1 MGPGRKSGIVG
12 ATVVC
17 ALGASVLVAP
27 TASAAD
33 PKVKLPD
40 RIKAST
46 GFPVEIPIKVK
57 NDSAELRVDW
67 GNGEHD
73 NTYTGICTNS
83 TPKQTMTCTGNA
95 RTTYYSPGEYT
106 VTVTAFGTQV
116 SETGEQSAVPLDT
129 ETMVVTVDGAAVP
142 KPFSLWREADVEVSP
157 LPETTTAPVP
167 FTVTATRE
175 NGAQACSAEFATSK
189 IEGPGPW
196 QFTYDPVAADREV
209 TVRYCDGGY
218 VDEYLGIRPTY
229 SLGGSE
235 LVSLTREHSPKKVK
249 QEWSVRSQGV
259 VDATIELVRKGKVL
273 DSAPLPA
280 GGTAD
285 LKETLKAKDFPT
297 GSTRLTV
304 RATGTDGAVMEWP
317 ITVAKGWSSLSY
329 DNEPT
334 FAPCST
340 VTWAYN
346 KKGAPKS
353 TSKMRKTA
361 RQAFKKLG
369 KKTGLNFVETKPGDI
384 PADIR
389 ISWGDLRH
397 RGSSVAGVGGP
408 AGDITLSTTSFWP
421 RNSHAGMAKNTGRG
435 IPGNGWLVMH
445 EALHVLG
452 LGHTDTHGEL
462 MSSRNYR
469 DLAGF
474 GKGDMGAIRSLYQ
487 PKSCG

>member
-1 MGPGRKSGIVG
+1 M
-12 ATVVC
+12 VVC

-27 TASAAD
+27 TANAAD

-40 RIKAST
+40 RIKANT

-67 GNGEHD
+67 GNGEHN
-73 NTYTGICTNS
+73 NTYTGICTTS
-83 TPKQTMTCTGNA
+83 TPKLSTTCTGNA

-106 VTVTAFGTQV
+106 VTVTAFGSQV
-116 SETGEQSAVPLDT
+116 SEAGEQSAVPLDT

-142 KPFSLWREADVEVSP
+142 KPFDLWREADVALSP
-157 LPETTTAPVP
+157 LPETTTAPVS
-167 FTVTATRE
+167 FTVTATRQ
-175 NGAQACSAEFATSK
+175 NGAQACSAEFDNSK
-189 IEGPGPW
+189 VEGSGPW

-218 VDEYLGIRPTY
+218 VDEYLDIRPTY

-235 LVSLTREHSPKKVK
+235 LVSLTGEHSPKKVK

-259 VDATIELVRKGKVL
+259 VDATIELVRKGEVL

-285 LKETLKAKDFPT
+285 LAKTLKAKDFPT
-297 GSTRLTV
+297 GSSRLTV

-340 VTWAYN
+340 VT
-346 KKGAPKS
+346 
-353 TSKMRKTA
+353 
-361 RQAFKKLG
+361 
-369 KKTGLNFVETKPGDI
+369 
-384 PADIR
+384 
-389 ISWGDLRH
+389 
-397 RGSSVAGVGGP
+397 
-408 AGDITLSTTSFWP
+408 
-421 RNSHAGMAKNTGRG
+421 
-435 IPGNGWLVMH
+435 
-445 EALHVLG
+445 
-452 LGHTDTHGEL
+452 
-462 MSSRNYR
+462 
-469 DLAGF
+469 
-474 GKGDMGAIRSLYQ
+474 
-487 PKSCG
+487 